1 VRPHPRRIGILGG
14 TFDPI
19 HNGHLDVGGA
29 AMIALN
35 LQRLYVITAN
45 VPPHRPQ
52 PFASAFHR
60 FAMTSMAVA
69 GRKGWRA
76 SDLELRTPAPSYTS
90 VTLKKFHE
98 REYAPCELFF
108 VLGVDAFADVGTWKD
123 YPAIL
128 SDAHFAVVSR
138 PGFPVDFM
146 PRRLPLL
153 ADRMVHPPVDAI
165 SQIDPAIILID
176 AETQDVSSSAI
187 RQLCEHGKR
196 LDNLVPKAVQQH
208 IEQHGLYSSMT
219 PGRRAAD
226 AAPPLQAGRLHG
238 ED

>member
-1 VRPHPRRIGILGG
+1 MRQNPRRIGILGG

-19 HNGHLDVGGA
+19 HNGHLDVGDA
-29 AMIALN
+29 AVLALD
-35 LQRLYVITAN
+35 LQRLYVITSN

-60 FAMTSMAVA
+60 FAMTAMAVG
-69 GRKGWRA
+69 GRRGWRA

-90 VTLKKFHE
+90 MTLAKFHA

-108 VLGVDAFADVGTWKD
+108 VIGADAFADVGTWKD
-123 YPAIL
+123 YPSIL
-128 SDAHFAVVSR
+128 GAAHFAVVSR
-138 PGFPVDFM
+138 PGYPVDLL

-153 ADRMVHPPVDAI
+153 ADRMVRPPIDAI

-176 AETQDVSSSAI
+176 AETRDVSSSAI
-187 RQLCEHGKR
+187 RQLCEQGQR
-196 LDNLVPKAVQQH
+196 LDGFVPPAVQEH

-226 AAPPLQAGRLHG
+226 AGATSQAGRLHG